1 MNGRNRRHRPQNQG
15 GRPENRQPRP
25 QQPAVPARDVEN
37 ARPAPACPICEKPV
51 SDLVSAIAHRE
62 TGAPVHFECVLRW
75 LGDAEKILPDERLV
89 YLGNGAFGVT
99 AANLGGNQR
108 IAIKRM
114 IQYEQ
119 KDKKPEWRKEI
130 SARYAGR

>member
-15 GRPENRQPRP
+15 GKPENRPPRP
-25 QQPAVPARDVEN
+25 MPAN
-37 ARPAPACPICEKPV
+37 APPRAAESLKPAPACPICEKPV

-62 TGAPVHFECVLRW
+62 TGAPAHFDCVLRW

-99 AANLGGNQR
+99 GANPGGNQK